1 MFVPQDRRQKTKDA
15 RVKINP
21 QLMTTIKRLLGKKM
35 KKVLFAIPLV
45 WLTVISVGSPRAYGQ
60 RLSAVPID
68 VEIRVAP
75 IPVKANGAMHL
86 LYELHLT
93 NFSARNVE
101 LVRIEVFDD
110 SSKPRM
116 LANYKDTDLTSMLA
130 RPGAGQIS
138 DKRVIAGGMRAV
150 VFIELVFDRSA
161 PIPSALQH
169 RLFFKSTD
177 GQAEDSIETT
187 LLAVKRIAPLVVA
200 SPLRGDGWVALSGMS
215 NTSGHRRTIVVVN
228 GKARIAQRFATDW
241 VRAGADGLAF
251 RGDPAKLSNWSAYGA
266 EVHSVGPG
274 TVADVRDG
282 VPENDPSSEKKAVP
296 ITVESAPGNYIIVD
310 MGHGYFSFYAHLQ
323 PNSIRVKKGD
333 RVTRGQVIAL
343 LGNSGNSDSPHLHFH
358 ITDGNSPL
366 GAEGM
371 PYVLEE
377 FEVLGTLSSKGLLI
391 KGGWKPEPGRSAD
404 KRRLEIPTENA
415 VVRFP
420 ER

>member
-1 MFVPQDRRQKTKDA
+1 
-15 RVKINP
+15 
-21 QLMTTIKRLLGKKM
+21 
-35 KKVLFAIPLV
+35 
-45 WLTVISVGSPRAYGQ
+45 
-60 RLSAVPID
+60 
-68 VEIRVAP
+68 
-75 IPVKANGAMHL
+75 MHL

-93 NFSARNVE
+93 NFSARNIE
-101 LVRIEVFDD
+101 LVRVEVLDD
-110 SSKPRM
+110 SSNPKK
-116 LANYKDTDLTSMLA
+116 LASYKETDLTSRLA
-130 RPGAGQIS
+130 LPGAGQVP

-150 VFIELVFDRSA
+150 VFIEIEFDRSTQ
-161 PIPSALQH
+161 IPSALQH

-177 GQAEDSIETT
+177 GRGEDAIETAR
-187 LLAVKRIAPLVVA
+187 LAVKRILPPVVA

-228 GKARIAQRFATDW
+228 GQARIAQRFATDW
-241 VRAGADGLAF
+241 VRTGADGLAF

-282 VPENDPSSEKKAVP
+282 IPENDPTAEKKAVP
-296 ITVESAPGNYIIVD
+296 ITVDSAPGNYIIID

-333 RVTRGQVIAL
+333 RVRRGQVIAL

-371 PYVLEE
+371 PYVLEA

-404 KRRLEIPTENA
+404 KRRLEVPTENA

-420 ER
+420 E